1 MIPAVRD
8 LPKEERESRSRDSRF
23 QVRMLRLVACVF
35 VRFRAADYQ
44 LAAKE
49 FLVMQLC
56 YRSFRFVHGLHLD
69 ESETLRALIMLVAH
83 HFGVLH
89 VANTV
94 EEIKQVALRR
104 IK

>member
-1 MIPAVRD
+1 MFA
-8 LPKEERESRSRDSRF
+8 
-23 QVRMLRLVACVF
+23 
-35 VRFRAADYQ
+35 RFRAAHDQ

-49 FLVMQLC
+49 FLVMQLVH
-56 YRSFRFVHGLHLD
+56 RSLRFVHGLHLD
-69 ESETLRALIMLVAH
+69 ESETLRALIMLIAH

-104 IK
+104 IE